1 MRGADFLVYVSE
13 EDAKKD
19 IALNY
24 PNAAEATPQHGEDVL
39 LIASFDDQHQLY
51 FELYRYTHGD
61 GPELWI
67 LNTVR
72 LVDNQVIQ
80 PDES

>member
-13 EDAKKD
+13 DDARTD
-19 IALNY
+19 IVLNY
-24 PNAAEATPQHGEDVL
+24 PNAADATPQHGEDAL
-39 LIASFDDQHQLY
+39 MIATFDDSHQLY

-72 LVDNQVIQ
+72 FVDNQAVR
-80 PDES
+80 PAGS